1 MCGSFLE
8 ERDIDIKVSQQ
19 DEVGAN
25 LERVAESCIAN
36 LDVEVTVYYIW

>member
-1 MCGSFLE
+1 MIQAVLQ
-8 ERDIDIKVSQQ
+8 QQ

-36 LDVEVTVYYIW
+36 LDVEVTVENIIMLLL